1 MKNAGDKK
9 EKKIDALDSIK
20 FKHFCASKDT
30 IETAERQQAG
40 REDISASHIFDK
52 RLASTPYRVVLK
64 LNNKSKNTQQCNCFA
79 IYLFTLLKNFK
90 HLHGIFQCTNCFS

>member
-9 EKKIDALDSIK
+9 KKKIDALDSIK

-40 REDISASHIFDK
+40 RGTF
-52 RLASTPYRVVLK
+52 LP
-64 LNNKSKNTQQCNCFA
+64 A
-79 IYLFTLLKNFK
+79 IYLT
-90 HLHGIFQCTNCFS
+90 SV